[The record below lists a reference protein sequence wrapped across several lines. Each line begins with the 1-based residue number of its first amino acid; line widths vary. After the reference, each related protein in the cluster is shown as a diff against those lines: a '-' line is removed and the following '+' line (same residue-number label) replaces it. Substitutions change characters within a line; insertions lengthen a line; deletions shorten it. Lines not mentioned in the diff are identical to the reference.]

1 MAIVDRFINTDNESG
16 NAYLRARGA
25 KAPEKLINKFISSG
39 IVHAVPG
46 NTRAAQINI
55 IVCTSSK
62 VLAVPAT
69 GLVDSSG
76 QLAYLDHESR
86 LELAACAIRDGV
98 AL

>member
-25 KAPEKLINKFISSG
+25 EAPEKLINKFRSSG
-39 IVHAVPG
+39 IVPALPG

-55 IVCTSSK
+55 I
-62 VLAVPAT
+62 
-69 GLVDSSG
+69 DSSG